1 MLTVPALTPVTTPVD
16 AFTVAVAVF
25 EEDHVPPVVAFAI
38 VVPDPTHTAVVPV
51 ITATVG
57 SGFSVT
63 TVAAEVAEHPL
74 LLVTVTV

>member
-1 MLTVPALTPVTTPVD
+1 
-16 AFTVAVAVF
+16 
-25 EEDHVPPVVAFAI
+25 VPPVVAFAN

-51 ITATVG
+51 IAATVG